1 MHYLIKIFFISCI
14 FISFEINAFNPGKE
28 SQFIGATI
36 LDSPTGKASLN
47 ISDTS
52 QVIILIYNQ
61 GWGEDT
67 SKSKYIRGKDNC
79 FVDYYLENQ
88 KNYKLGK
95 LGPWYSLASEYR
107 YLIQDKTIMLYYFC
121 KNRAHEGLAADGL
134 RSMLANNLVKL
145 VDAFVKNGVP
155 RNQIIPIGHS
165 GGATVVIEAMVKKP
179 DKIKSVIATSW
190 SVAGEKPWKAI
201 DSGETKRFAA
211 RYKKNDDSLK
221 ALVYACNQDEFTSYE
236 EQIFWKE
243 VKGVELIELEGGHIC
258 WFNLFNNH
266 YEILRVLKF
275 IQSSLE

>member
-1 MHYLIKIFFISCI
+1 LFKFFIFFFI
-14 FISFEINAFNPGKE
+14 FFSFQSKAFNPGKE

-155 RNQIIPIGHS
+155 RNQIIPLGHS

-221 ALVYACNQDEFTSYE
+221 ALVYACNQDEFTSYK
-236 EQIFWKE
+236 EQVFWKE

-258 WFNLFNNH
+258 WFNLFNDH
-266 YEILRVLKF
+266 QEILRVLEF
-275 IQSSLE
+275 IQSGLE

>member
-36 LDSPTGKASLN
+36 HNSPTGKASLN
-47 ISDTS
+47 ISDPS
-52 QVIILIYNQ
+52 QAIILIYNQ
-61 GWGEDT
+61 GWGENT

-211 RYKKNDDSLK
+211 RYKKNKNPFK
-221 ALVYACNQDEFTSYE
+221 ALIYACDQDPFTNYD

-243 VKGVELIELEGGHIC
+243 VKGAELIKLEGGHSC
-258 WFNLFNNH
+258 WTNLFNN
-266 YEILRVLKF
+266 YEAILNVVKF
-275 IQSSLE
+275 IQSNI